1 MKTKLFRFASF
12 FVALLICIP
21 FLSSVSALAADEK
34 EVNKWDELQTAYEK
48 TPYNSIEARIY
59 AQGPD
64 KTEKGEEK
72 GLIRSMFQII
82 CNETDGYALYA
93 DISTGEVVCLKLA
106 RNDEGK
112 CFVHPSYED
121 KPILNLQ
128 GEEAYI
134 MAYTGYWSTNP
145 YTIGA
150 ISANAKIKAELYSQ
164 VNIEFTE
171 NDQAST
177 YFSFVESAL
186 LNQLDVSNIKNGARV
201 EYSIG
206 QEAVKYLVPRFVTDE
221 KYQALCAEVEAG
233 LIEHYDGDMDEVD
246 YWLGKFKH
254 PYGTFPITMDQ
265 ISTSDPDYMKKAVE
279 KFGACRQF
287 DMKAAGKKGLL
298 FVEEYLKSYTDYS
311 YEKLDEDHAETGYV
325 ANDKDPAVF
334 KLAIE
339 YTIDKDGLVVR
350 CVAGN
355 IRFDSGTYKL
365 SNVFLLPY
373 AGAGNTNNEGYAF
386 YPDGS
391 GSIIDFA
398 GAKGKTF
405 ITTTT
410 AYGQDYSYSTVS
422 GANNEVARLP
432 VFGMVEKETK
442 ADGSVATRGFLTYVE
457 EGESLANITLKASGS
472 THLYLQTYTAFNP
485 RPKDTYSLSGGIST
499 GANAMWTV
507 ESKRKYTKNYKLRIF
522 ILEEDNSSYSAMAEI
537 LRNYLSANG
546 TIKTND
552 QFKDE
557 NKDTSKDLPLVIET
571 LGAIKSSKR
580 VLGVPVSTMK
590 ALTSF
595 TDIQESIVDKLK
607 KPAKEG
613 IEPIDNIVVK
623 LNGWLDGGLNYDV
636 PTGVEIEDAVGGS
649 EGFKELVSYCQ
660 ENNIALYPD
669 FDFAYARKDTLFDD
683 FEPEDD
689 LARTID
695 DRKAYKKEYD
705 PIYQSYAHSSLGVIS
720 ANRMMRLYEK
730 TYSDY
735 KKYGVGAI
743 SVSTLGQYLNSD
755 FNPDNPLTR
764 EDAKVLIDRILGKV
778 DEQNGKVML
787 SGGNVFSIKYA
798 EYILDMPLEDSK
810 FKYATASV
818 PFMSMVLHGSVEYAG
833 TAMNLSG
840 DFQNAVLK
848 YIENGAI
855 PYFVVAV
862 QNTSELK
869 TDPDYSKYYS
879 VRYSIWQ
886 QDIYNTYNRMNAALK
901 DIRFDTMV
909 SHEFIDD
916 NHSVVKVTYSSGV
929 SFVINYLDKDFSY
942 YDSAKGEVQTVSA
955 KNFLKFDKNGDIVKI

>member
-21 FLSSVSALAADEK
+21 FLSSVSALAAEDE
-34 EVNKWDELQTAYEK
+34 EVDKWDALEAAYTK
-48 TPYNSIEARIY
+48 TPYNSIEDRIY

-64 KTEKGEEK
+64 QTEKGEEK
-72 GLIRSMFQII
+72 GLIRSMFQMV
-82 CNETDGYALYA
+82 CNEADGYALYA
-93 DISTGEVVCLKLA
+93 DITTGEVVCLKLA
-106 RNDEGK
+106 KNEEGK
-112 CFVHPSYED
+112 CYVHPSYED
-121 KPILNLQ
+121 KPIFDLK
-128 GEEAYI
+128 GEKAYI
-134 MAYTGYWSTNP
+134 MAYSGYWTTNP
-145 YTIGA
+145 YTLGA
-150 ISANAKIKAELYSQ
+150 ISANAKVKAELYSQ

-171 NDQAST
+171 NNQADT
-177 YFSFVESAL
+177 YFSFIESAL
-186 LNQLDVSNIKNGARV
+186 LNQLKVSNIKNGARV
-201 EYSIG
+201 EYSVG
-206 QEAVKYLVPRFVTDE
+206 QEAVKYLVPRFITNE
-221 KYQALCAEVEAG
+221 KFEALCKEVEAG
-233 LIEHYDGDMDEVD
+233 LKEQYDDPADVE
-246 YWLGKFKH
+246 YLFGKFKH
-254 PYGTFPITMDQ
+254 PYGTFPITKDE
-265 ISTSDPDYMKKAVE
+265 ISISDDDYVKKAVE

-287 DMKAAGKKGLL
+287 DMNAAGKKGLL
-298 FVEEYLKSYTDYS
+298 NVEEYLKSYTDYS
-311 YEKLDEDHAETGYV
+311 YDRLDADHAETGYV
-325 ANDKDPAVF
+325 ADDKDPAVF

-391 GSIIDFA
+391 GSIIDFS

-410 AYGQDYSYSTVS
+410 AYGQDYSYSTIS

-432 VFGMVEKETK
+432 VFGMVEKENRT
-442 ADGSVATRGFLTYVE
+442 DGTIGTRGFLAYVE
-457 EGESLANITLKASGS
+457 EGESLANITLKSSGS
-472 THLYLQTYTAFNP
+472 THLYLQTYTSFNP

-499 GANAMWTV
+499 GADAMWTV

-522 ILEEDNSSYSAMAEI
+522 ILEEGNSSYSAMAEI
-537 LRNYLSANG
+537 LRNYLSKNG
-546 TIKTND
+546 IIKTND
-552 QFKDE
+552 QFKED
-557 NKDTSKDLPLVIET
+557 NKEASKDLPLVIET

-580 VLGVPVSTMK
+580 ILGVPVSTMK

-613 IEPIDNIVVK
+613 IEPIDNVVIK
-623 LNGWLDGGLNYDV
+623 LDGWLDGGLNYDV
-636 PTGVEIEDAVGGS
+636 PTGVEIEEAVGGS
-649 EGFKELVSYCQ
+649 KGFKELVSYCQ
-660 ENNIALYPD
+660 ENGIALYPD
-669 FDFAYARKDTLFDD
+669 FDFVYARKDSMFDD
-683 FEPEDD
+683 FKPEDD

-695 DRKAYKKEYD
+695 DRKAYKKKYN
-705 PIYQSYAHSSLGVIS
+705 PIYQAYDHSSLGVIS

-730 TYSDY
+730 TYSEY
-735 KKYGVGAI
+735 QNYGVGAI

-755 FNPDNPLTR
+755 FNPDKPLTR
-764 EDAKVLIDRILGKV
+764 EDAKVLIDRLLGKI
-778 DEQNGKVML
+778 DEQNGKIML
-787 SGGNVFSIKYA
+787 SGGNIFSVKYA
-798 EYILDMPLEDSK
+798 EYVLDIPLEDSK
-810 FKYATASV
+810 FKYASASV

-869 TDPDYSKYYS
+869 TDPEYSKYYS

-886 QDIYNTYNRMNAALK
+886 QDIYNTYIRMNAALK
-901 DIRFDTMV
+901 DVRFETMS
-909 SHEFIDD
+909 SHEFIDQK
-916 NHSVVKVTYSSGV
+916 HSVVKVTYSNGV
-929 SFVINYLDKDFSY
+929 SFVINYLDNDFTY
-942 YDSAKGEVQTVSA
+942 YDSDKGAMQTVSA
-955 KNFLKFDKNGDIVKI
+955 KDFLKFDKDGNVVKI